1 MLRRLTAGLLV
12 AACHLGAHAAEPTT
26 SYTVTVGDTLIGLS
40 ERVLV
45 SPDAWQEIATL
56 NRLSNANLLIPGRVL
71 QIPLRLLRWTYA
83 DARLTA
89 VNGDV
94 RVDGRAATVAAPLSE
109 GQSIETG
116 PEASAV
122 LELADRTRV
131 KLAPSSLA
139 QVVAGRRHAGTAAGD
154 SGAAGSS
161 SGPGSS
167 GGASGGSSSGASNG
181 LFSGA
186 LRLLRGSIEV
196 FATKVLRAKPLE
208 VTTPTAVVG
217 VRGTQYRVGFD
228 EAANRSTRTEV
239 LEGLVKVETV
249 VVSAT
254 GADVATGFGAAVD
267 ASAAAPA
274 VVKLLPAPDLSATPQ
289 RFERPIVRLG
299 VTGEPQALRVQ
310 VAADAQFDQIVRT
323 QRVEAGSEIRIAGL
337 DDGAWFLRVRRIDA
351 LGIEGL
357 DAVRPFVLKARPEP
371 PAPAQPRR
379 GAKQTV
385 GTVAFAWAQNVEA
398 ISHRLQI
405 ASDAEFKALLLDRDA
420 LTDTSARLDL
430 AAPGTYFW
438 RLASIRA
445 NGDQGPF
452 GDALS
457 FELRPTPAAPQ
468 GGLAADGSSIAFN
481 WSGRPQDR
489 QQVELAR
496 DAMFTKIVAQAELST
511 SEWTLPVPDG
521 PGEYFFRYRSVEPDG
536 FVSPNSATL
545 KTVVPRDWSFLWLMV
560 PLLFGL

>member
-1 MLRRLTAGLLV
+1 M
-12 AACHLGAHAAEPTT
+12 
-26 SYTVTVGDTLIGLS
+26 
-40 ERVLV
+40 
-45 SPDAWQEIATL
+45 
-56 NRLSNANLLIPGRVL
+56 RLS
-71 QIPLRLLRWTYA
+71 
-83 DARLTA
+83 
-89 VNGDV
+89 
-94 RVDGRAATVAAPLSE
+94 
-109 GQSIETG
+109 
-116 PEASAV
+116 
-122 LELADRTRV
+122 
-131 KLAPSSLA
+131 
-139 QVVAGRRHAGTAAGD
+139 
-154 SGAAGSS
+154 
-161 SGPGSS
+161 
-167 GGASGGSSSGASNG
+167 
-181 LFSGA
+181 
-186 LRLLRGSIEV
+186 
-196 FATKVLRAKPLE
+196 
-208 VTTPTAVVG
+208 
-217 VRGTQYRVGFD
+217 
-228 EAANRSTRTEV
+228 
-239 LEGLVKVETV
+239 
-249 VVSAT
+249 
-254 GADVATGFGAAVD
+254 
-267 ASAAAPA
+267 
-274 VVKLLPAPDLSATPQ
+274 
-289 RFERPIVRLG
+289 
-299 VTGEPQALRVQ
+299 VTGDPQALRVQ

-398 ISHRLQI
+398 TSHRLQI

-536 FVSPNSATL
+536 FVSPNSSTL